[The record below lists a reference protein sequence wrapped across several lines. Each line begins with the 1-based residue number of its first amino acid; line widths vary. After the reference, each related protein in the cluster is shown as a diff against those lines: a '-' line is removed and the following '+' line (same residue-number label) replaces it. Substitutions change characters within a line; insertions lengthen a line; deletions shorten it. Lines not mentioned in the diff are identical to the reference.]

1 MVGGSAART
10 LDYLWVLVDA
20 SAWALFSALVT
31 DICVKFK
38 QGGRRGSGQHASL
51 VLRWSPR
58 TAWRSWCEERHD
70 TPTSYVQT
78 EVVVVV
84 LHKKGA

>member
-1 MVGGSAART
+1 MTART
-10 LDYLWVLVDA
+10 HDYLWLLVDA

-31 DICVKFK
+31 DMCVKFK

-51 VLRWSPR
+51 VVRWSAR
-58 TAWRSWCEERHD
+58 TAWRSCYEERHD